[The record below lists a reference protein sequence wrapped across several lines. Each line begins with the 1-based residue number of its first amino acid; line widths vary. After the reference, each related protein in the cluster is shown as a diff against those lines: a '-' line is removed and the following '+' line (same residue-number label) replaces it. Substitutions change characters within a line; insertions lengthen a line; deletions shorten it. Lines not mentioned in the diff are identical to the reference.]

1 MGKAQQEVPLNGDN
15 PGSAWRLQGARWIF
29 LASIDASRRVPML
42 QWRWRA
48 IAANGATW
56 EGSESF
62 PDAPAC
68 KADAA
73 SHGFVYGAGGAD
85 DLALRA
91 VPAHAG
97 LVLR

>member
-1 MGKAQQEVPLNGDN
+1 MGKAQQEVLLNGDR
-15 PGSAWRLQGARWIF
+15 PGSAWCLQGARWIF
-29 LASIDASRRVPML
+29 LASIDASARVPTL

-56 EGSESF
+56 EGSDSF
-62 PDAPAC
+62 PHAAAC

-73 SHGFVYGAGGAD
+73 SHGFVYGAGGPD
-85 DLALRA
+85 GPALRP
-91 VPAHAG
+91 VTAHG